1 MKGGIDMGKVVSFIN
16 MKGGV
21 GKTTLAVNVGYTL
34 SKIFNKKVILI
45 DMDPQMNATQYTL
58 KEDQIEAILKEPK
71 KSIYGILSEEY
82 NLPSVTQTNDTSNEI
97 NPIFEI
103 SENFDLIPSHLKV
116 MAINLDESPYRLRQY
131 INDTLR
137 DSYDIVIIDSPPT
150 ISSYT
155 KVSLLA
161 SDMYVVPM
169 KTDFLSFFG
178 LPLLESYIERI
189 KREFGKDIDFL
200 GIILTMVRPDWRI
213 YRTVKEKLMQQS
225 RWSSKLFSA
234 ELRYRTVVARA
245 LSPEERE
252 SRSQYILDLGDN
264 ELKEQIV
271 QIVREILR
279 RGRL

>member
-1 MKGGIDMGKVVSFIN
+1 MGKVMSFIN

-34 SKIFNKKVILI
+34 SRKFSKKVVLI

-58 KEDQIEAILKEPK
+58 KEDQIEEIMKDPK

-82 NLPSVTQTNDTSNEI
+82 NLPSVMQIDGAPTEVI

-103 SENFDLIPSHLKV
+103 SDNFDLIPSHLKI

-131 INDTLR
+131 IEDTLR
-137 DSYDIVIIDSPPT
+137 NKYDIIIIDSPPT

-178 LPLLESYIERI
+178 LPLLESYIGRI
-189 KREFGKDIDFL
+189 KREFGKDIYFL
-200 GIILTMVRPDWRI
+200 GIILTMVRPDWKI
-213 YRTVKEKLMQQS
+213 YRIVKEKLEQQPQW
-225 RWSSKLFSA
+225 RNKLFNI
-234 ELRYRTVVARA
+234 ELKYRTIVARA

-252 SRSQYILDLGDN
+252 SKSQYILDLGDR
-264 ELKEQIV
+264 ELEEQIV
-271 QIVREILR
+271 QITEELLR
-279 RGRL
+279 RGRI

>member
-1 MKGGIDMGKVVSFIN
+1 MGKVISFIN

-34 SKIFNKKVILI
+34 SKEFNKKVILI

-82 NLPSVTQTNDTSNEI
+82 NLPSVTRTNDASNEI

-103 SENFDLIPSHLKV
+103 SENFDLIPSHLKI

-131 INDTLR
+131 IHENLR
-137 DSYDIVIIDSPPT
+137 DIYDIVIVDSPPT

-178 LPLLESYIERI
+178 LPLLENYIERI
-189 KREFGKDIDFL
+189 KREFGQDDIEFL
-200 GIILTMVRPDWRI
+200 GIILTMVRPDWKI
-213 YRTVKEKLMQQS
+213 YKTVKEKLMQQP
-225 RWSSKLFSA
+225 RWNSKLFSA
-234 ELRYRTVVARA
+234 ELKYRTIVARA

-264 ELKEQIV
+264 DLKKRIV
-271 QIVREILR
+271 QIVGEILR

>member
-1 MKGGIDMGKVVSFIN
+1 MGKVVSFIN

-21 GKTTLAVNVGYTL
+21 GKTTLAVNISYTL
-34 SKIFNKKVILI
+34 SKRFNKKVILI
-45 DMDPQMNATQYTL
+45 DVDPQMNATQYTL
-58 KEDQIEAILKEPK
+58 KEEQIEEILREPK

-82 NLPSVTQTNDTSNEI
+82 NLPSVMQTDDTSNDSI

-103 SENFDLIPSHLKV
+103 SENFDLIPSHLKI

-131 INDTLR
+131 IDDNLR
-137 DSYDIVIIDSPPT
+137 NKYDMIIIDSPPT

-161 SDMYVVPM
+161 SDMYIVPM

-178 LPLLESYIERI
+178 LPLLESYIDRI
-189 KREFGKDIDFL
+189 KREFGKNIDFL

-213 YRTVKEKLMQQS
+213 YRIVKEKIERQPQW
-225 RWSSKLFSA
+225 RNKLFDI
-234 ELRYRTVVARA
+234 ELKYRTIVARA

-252 SRSQYILDLGDN
+252 SRSQYILDLGDT

-271 QIVREILR
+271 QITEEILR
-279 RGRL
+279 RGRV

>member
-1 MKGGIDMGKVVSFIN
+1 MGKVVSFIN

-21 GKTTLAVNVGYTL
+21 GKTTLAVNISYIL
-34 SKIFNKKVILI
+34 SKRFNKKAILI

-58 KEDQIEAILKEPK
+58 KEEQIEEILKEPK
-71 KSIYGILSEEY
+71 KSIYGLLSEEY
-82 NLPSVTQTNDTSNEI
+82 NLPSVMQTDDTSNDSI

-103 SENFDLIPSHLKV
+103 SENFDLIPSHLKI

-131 INDTLR
+131 IDDDLR
-137 DSYDIVIIDSPPT
+137 DKYDMIIIDSPPT

-161 SDMYVVPM
+161 SDMYIVPM

-178 LPLLESYIERI
+178 LPLLESYIDRI
-189 KREFGKDIDFL
+189 KREFGKNIDFL
-200 GIILTMVRPDWRI
+200 GIILTMVRSDWRI
-213 YRTVKEKLMQQS
+213 YRIVKEKLECQPQW
-225 RWSSKLFSA
+225 RNKLFDI
-234 ELRYRTVVARA
+234 ELKYRTIVARA

-252 SRSQYILDLGDN
+252 SRSQYILDLGDE

-271 QIVREILR
+271 QITEEILR
-279 RGRL
+279 RGRV

>member
-1 MKGGIDMGKVVSFIN
+1 MGKVMSFIN

-34 SKIFNKKVILI
+34 SRKFSKKVVLI

-58 KEDQIEAILKEPK
+58 KEDQLEEIMKDPK

-82 NLPSVTQTNDTSNEI
+82 NLPSVMQIDGAPTEVI

-103 SENFDLIPSHLKV
+103 SDNFDLIPSHLKI

-131 INDTLR
+131 IEDTLR
-137 DSYDIVIIDSPPT
+137 NKYDIIIIDSTPT

-178 LPLLESYIERI
+178 LPLLESYIGRI
-189 KREFGKDIDFL
+189 KREFGKDINFL
-200 GIILTMVRPDWRI
+200 CIIQTMVRQDWKI
-213 YRTVKEKLMQQS
+213 YRIVKEKLEQQPQW
-225 RWSSKLFSA
+225 RNKLFNI
-234 ELRYRTVVARA
+234 ELKYRTIVARA

-252 SRSQYILDLGDN
+252 SKSQYILDLGDR
-264 ELKEQIV
+264 ELEEQIV
-271 QIVREILR
+271 QITEELLR
-279 RGRL
+279 RGRI

>member
-1 MKGGIDMGKVVSFIN
+1 MGKVVSFIN

-21 GKTTLAVNVGYTL
+21 GKTTLAVNIGYTL

-58 KEDQIEAILKEPK
+58 KDDQIEEILKDPK

-82 NLPSVTQTNDTSNEI
+82 NLPSVMQINDTSTEDI
-97 NPIFEI
+97 NPIFEV
-103 SENFDLIPSHLKV
+103 SENFYLISSHLKV

-131 INDTLR
+131 INETLR
-137 DSYDIVIIDSPPT
+137 HEYDIIIIDSPPT

-161 SDMYVVPM
+161 SDMYIVPM

-189 KREFGKDIDFL
+189 QREFGKEIDFL
-200 GIILTMVRPDWRI
+200 GIILTMVRPEWTI
-213 YRTVKEKLMQQS
+213 YRIVKEKLEEKP
-225 RWSSKLFSA
+225 RWKNKLFNT
-234 ELRYRTVVARA
+234 ELKYRTIVARA
-245 LSPEERE
+245 LSPEDRE
-252 SRSQYILDLGDN
+252 SKSQYILDLG
-264 ELKEQIV
+264 EEKLKEQIV
-271 QIVREILR
+271 QITEELLR
-279 RGRL
+279 RGRI

>member
-1 MKGGIDMGKVVSFIN
+1 MGKVVSFIN

-21 GKTTLAVNVGYTL
+21 GKTTLAVNVGYAL
-34 SKIFNKKVILI
+34 SKDFNKKVVLI

-58 KEDQIEAILKEPK
+58 RENQIEEILKEPK
-71 KSIYGILSEEY
+71 NSIYGILSEEY
-82 NLPSVTQTNDTSNEI
+82 NLPSMTQINDSSNKI
-97 NPIFEI
+97 NPIFQI
-103 SENFDLIPSHLKV
+103 SENFNLIPSHLKV

-131 INDTLR
+131 IKDNLR
-137 DSYDIVIIDSPPT
+137 DSYDIIIIDSPPT
-150 ISSYT
+150 ISAYT

-178 LPLLESYIERI
+178 LPLLENYIERI

-213 YRTVKEKLMQQS
+213 YRIVKEKLMQQP
-225 RWSSKLFSA
+225 RWSGKLFSA
-234 ELRYRTVVARA
+234 ELKYRTIVARA

-252 SRSQYILDLGDN
+252 SASQYILDLGDD
-264 ELKEQIV
+264 ELREQII
-271 QIVREILR
+271 QIVRELLR